1 MYHRAEFFVDDEYH
15 LPIRVVAYDW
25 PLDEGA
31 PPQLLAEF
39 TYTKVK
45 INVGLTDQDFDERQ
59 LRTASR

>member
-15 LPIRVVAYDW
+15 LPIRVVTYDC
-25 PLDEGA
+25 A